1 MKVKGSDLLTLV
13 NFNEKK
19 AECKMFFPQLYTIT
33 SYSLLQS
40 TIRIR
45 EYVQEAKKRG
55 YTSLAITDKDVLYG
69 APEFYRICV
78 EEGIQPI
85 IGLHLSYTYEEKNYG
100 LLAYAKDETGYQQ
113 LMKLSSRKM
122 IQEKMALDDMIETDH
137 LVFVVPANHSVSEA
151 FNKEEHFFSH

>member
-78 EEGIQPI
+78 E
-85 IGLHLSYTYEEKNYG
+85 
-100 LLAYAKDETGYQQ
+100 
-113 LMKLSSRKM
+113 
-122 IQEKMALDDMIETDH
+122 
-137 LVFVVPANHSVSEA
+137 
-151 FNKEEHFFSH
+151 

>member
-1 MKVKGSDLLTLV
+1 
-13 NFNEKK
+13 
-19 AECKMFFPQLYTIT
+19 MFFPQLYTIT

-45 EYVQEAKKRG
+45 EYVQEAKKQG

-78 EEGIQPI
+78 EEGVQPI

-100 LLAYAKDETGYQQ
+100 LLAYPRKIGTCRNDRNRP
-113 LMKLSSRKM
+113 SSVCCSGKS
-122 IQEKMALDDMIETDH
+122 
-137 LVFVVPANHSVSEA
+137 FC
-151 FNKEEHFFSH
+151 F

>member
-1 MKVKGSDLLTLV
+1 
-13 NFNEKK
+13 
-19 AECKMFFPQLYTIT
+19 MFFPQLYTIT

-78 EEGIQPI
+78 
-85 IGLHLSYTYEEKNYG
+85 
-100 LLAYAKDETGYQQ
+100 
-113 LMKLSSRKM
+113 
-122 IQEKMALDDMIETDH
+122 
-137 LVFVVPANHSVSEA
+137 
-151 FNKEEHFFSH
+151 

>member
-1 MKVKGSDLLTLV
+1 
-13 NFNEKK
+13 
-19 AECKMFFPQLYTIT
+19 MFFPQLYTIT

-45 EYVQEAKKRG
+45 EYVQEAKKQG

-113 LMKLSSRKM
+113 LMTFQSKNDPRKNG
-122 IQEKMALDDMIETDH
+122 T
-137 LVFVVPANHSVSEA
+137 
-151 FNKEEHFFSH
+151 